1 MNIKLLAS
9 AGLAL
14 GLTAGAVAS
23 SMAATDWGTSAT
35 WYVGLGGGQSQ
46 TQAGGGDI
54 NSAIGTTGGSL
65 GDTDTGWKL
74 YLGYQFNPNVA
85 VEAGYVDFGK
95 FGFSSAAGSGDLKT
109 KNGGYVDA
117 VGIIPFQNNFSIFG
131 KLGAY
136 TIKTELNGAG
146 VSNSHTTNDFTYGIG
161 AGYDFTRNLG
171 MRVEWERF
179 NSVGDSSTTK
189 GDLDL
194 ASVGVLYKF

>member
-1 MNIKLLAS
+1 MKVKLLVS
-9 AGLAL
+9 VGLAL

-23 SMAATDWGTSAT
+23 SMAATDWGTSAA
-35 WYVGLGGGQSQ
+35 WYVGLSGGQSK
-46 TQAGGGDI
+46 TEVGGGDI
-54 NSAIGTTGGSL
+54 NSAIGTTGGSVD
-65 GDTDTGWKL
+65 DTDTGWKAF
-74 YLGYQFNPNVA
+74 LGYQFSPNIA

-95 FGFSSAAGSGDLKT
+95 FNFSSAAGNGDLKT
-109 KNGGYVDA
+109 SNSGYIDA
-117 VGIIPFQNNFSIFG
+117 VGILPFQNFSIFG

-146 VSNSHTTNDFTYGIG
+146 VSNSHTTNDWTYGVG

-171 MRVEWERF
+171 VRVEWERF
-179 NSVGDSSTTK
+179 NGVGDNSTTK